1 MIKAPRGHT
10 SVYLSDYLKSNI
22 TLIHEIMR
30 ERGFTSFNGFVN
42 FTLSEAVNSHHSST
56 SKPLPDVLND
66 NLSVFTEKTL
76 QYTDGELFD
85 IFKTIDEKR
94 NLIYKHLKK
103 RGVGV

>member
-30 ERGFTSFNGFVN
+30 ERGFVSFNGFVN
-42 FTLSEAVNSHHSST
+42 FILSEAVNSHHSST

-94 NLIYKHLKK
+94 NLLYKHLKK